1 MFGQRNQQLGCG
13 CGPTQV
19 SPLVNNKL
27 SPLGTGVTPTTG
39 LSPMG
44 MGPMPSQVSPM
55 GMGPMPSQVSPM
67 GMGPM
72 PSQVSPMGMGPMPS
86 QVSPMGMGPV
96 PSQVSPLGTGLGGVP
111 AGYPTQVSPFGGPV
125 GPVAPVGPV
134 PTQVAPTVY
143 EPTTVNTVNNY
154 QKTIVPVVHPAH
166 TQVINNKLI
175 EYQHHYPQT
184 CSVCN
189 QVSCVHKICGR

>member
-1 MFGQRNQQLGCG
+1 MYYIRMKGEVVMFGQNKPNLRCA
-13 CGPTQV
+13 CGPNQV
-19 SPLVNNKL
+19 NPMVTNKL
-27 SPLGTGVTPTTG
+27 SPLGTGVTPTTPV
-39 LSPMG
+39 SPMG
-44 MGPMPSQVSPM
+44 MGPMPTQVSPM
-55 GMGPMPSQVSPM
+55 GMGPMPTQVSPM

-72 PSQVSPMGMGPMPS
+72 PTQVSPMGMGPMPT
-86 QVSPMGMGPV
+86 QVSPMGMGPM
-96 PSQVSPLGTGLGGVP
+96 
-111 AGYPTQVSPFGGPV
+111 PTQVSPYGG
-125 GPVAPVGPV
+125 PVGPV

-143 EPTTVNTVNNY
+143 EPTSVNTVNNY

-189 QVSCVHKICGR
+189 QVNCVHKICGR